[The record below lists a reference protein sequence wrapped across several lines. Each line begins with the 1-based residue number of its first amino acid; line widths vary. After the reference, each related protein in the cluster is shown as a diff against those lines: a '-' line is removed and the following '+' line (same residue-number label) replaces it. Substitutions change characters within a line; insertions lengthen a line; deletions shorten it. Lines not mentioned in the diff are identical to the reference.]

1 VLTSCHQQ
9 GSSNAAAGEERDPLK
24 EAVTNYCSHYNT
36 NTNTPHPFETNP
48 PREGQEGEAD
58 DMDTDEDTAMQGG
71 QLEAGSFTSG
81 VLAEA
86 LRNANLS
93 APSDQSQREDGKG

>member
-9 GSSNAAAGEERDPLK
+9 GSSSAAAAEEEDPLK
-24 EAVTNYCSHYNT
+24 EAVTSYCNHYGT
-36 NTNTPHPFETNP
+36 NTSTTHPFETHP
-48 PREGQEGEAD
+48 TREGQEGETD
-58 DMDTDEDTAMQGG
+58 DMDTDEDAKLHQQET
-71 QLEAGSFTSG
+71 GSFTG

-93 APSDQSQREDGKG
+93 TASDQSQCEDGKG

>member
-9 GSSNAAAGEERDPLK
+9 GSSNAAATEEEDPLK
-24 EAVTNYCSHYNT
+24 EAVATYCNHYNT
-36 NTNTPHPFETNP
+36 NTSITNLFDTHPA
-48 PREGQEGEAD
+48 REGQEEETD
-58 DMDTDEDTAMQGG
+58 DMDTDEDAEMQGIE
-71 QLEAGSFTSG
+71 QETGSFTG

-93 APSDQSQREDGKG
+93 TASDQSQCEDGKG